1 MEKSSKNEGT
11 RLGQKLE
18 PADDHLVD
26 GSDSGD
32 LKRTWKPAD
41 DHLVDGSDNGDLF
54 EKKMRRNES
63 HIEDCMADERTS
75 ENDSSLDIEQVEV
88 ENYNAGHRVDDQ
100 EFRNRTRIRLRQL
113 ISEGRKYRKEN
124 FESECAEL
132 SLDYVEFLAKCIDGD
147 AGCKQCPDHSIAC
160 RFCTM
165 RCTFVRAL
173 ATSSK
178 RCKNSVPKR
187 TCEQDNCFNFRHYV
201 YRDEPMASLLDVWQ
215 FITEKKKK
223 SMPPEMLHKLQ
234 LLAQLI
240 HWDYPISEGT
250 CDTLRKIASYEMNKC
265 FYDEKIVADLPS
277 YTFNLMAAT
286 CMEDL
291 RFLRINPTSMGRW
304 CRRSR
309 KACLNFQHWG
319 FPQHVF
325 LNAFTPDRKDEFVK
339 QITDKMLSRISA
351 RARADKEVQ
360 ENAFFLASHMTESV
374 PYVWR
379 GQLNSI
385 IATIEDANNVDCSLA
400 SIDDKPTLCVNVNH
414 LFLKPP
420 SPITPTMLS
429 SRISTVSNIPHMAQ
443 NTSPTSQNQLACC
456 KLPEDFDEDW
466 NYEDIWNYVQR
477 EPRYPQQMR
486 TERFKDVLRSL
497 QKLRDE
503 QQNTDRFER
512 STWNRAIIVK
522 PEHVD
527 HIEQVVND
535 KKPLDELGKGALKSR
550 KHLVNILCSLHVFQE
565 ESIIENGI
573 ACARKQGMSL
583 IKQEQFYIERAK
595 RIFRNIMDNVLSSF
609 NTKYGFSNLLTYD
622 QITKYSHISEVRRQ
636 LFNFIMF
643 LACCED
649 TDVVKLDDDDVIAQL
664 LCTYITFFEVER
676 NRMTRAL
683 QYTIDLARNKDSAT
697 DEELDGAELSVFCIT
712 MNPSHLEKAL
722 AHKMSGTCR
731 AKKDKTIGTWPLSD
745 DDVRIA
751 VSRLFLENED
761 GMVMNLHDLSKLL
774 FILFSNYT
782 GLRISSLI
790 AKPGNGSGILLKD
803 LKFGTSPK
811 GIPQCKV
818 NIIFTKGSGR
828 SSASVQQ
835 AIVLLD
841 SDDQQFNMYR
851 LLIIFLHLRGVLA
864 TVDQPSL
871 IEGCGHLPLFARFDE
886 NGALVQEGKQLTEVC
901 VANIMGEIADALGV
915 DGIRVTHRSFRYGFA
930 AELFLKTLRK
940 KPHATWN
947 EIMEIC
953 KSTLNWD
960 SEPRTYL
967 DYGQQELKSCWQRHL
982 NEVKTNRSVDPID
995 HLTLVSDLGRS
1006 VNIVA
1011 KNDPLILMMS
1021 RFLNDVP
1028 DVTNN
1033 AIRNGINSFVVE
1045 NVHHII
1051 PRQENP
1057 QEAMDSI
1064 IALVAC
1070 RVKGEQEE
1078 KKLDKETSE
1087 TTAKARRRRLLFGF
1101 FSSCLNF

>member
-1 MEKSSKNEGT
+1 
-11 RLGQKLE
+11 
-18 PADDHLVD
+18 
-26 GSDSGD
+26 
-32 LKRTWKPAD
+32 
-41 DHLVDGSDNGDLF
+41 
-54 EKKMRRNES
+54 
-63 HIEDCMADERTS
+63 
-75 ENDSSLDIEQVEV
+75 
-88 ENYNAGHRVDDQ
+88 
-100 EFRNRTRIRLRQL
+100 
-113 ISEGRKYRKEN
+113 
-124 FESECAEL
+124 
-132 SLDYVEFLAKCIDGD
+132 
-147 AGCKQCPDHSIAC
+147 
-160 RFCTM
+160 
-165 RCTFVRAL
+165 
-173 ATSSK
+173 
-178 RCKNSVPKR
+178 
-187 TCEQDNCFNFRHYV
+187 
-201 YRDEPMASLLDVWQ
+201 MASLLDVWQ

-400 SIDDKPTLCVNVNH
+400 SIDDKPTLVTIMRAIANFVQLDGLRLPFSLLQRPEFTSHCTIPYAGDSVRRACVNVNH

-609 NTKYGFSNLLTYD
+609 NTN
-622 QITKYSHISEVRRQ
+622 HISEVRRQ

-697 DEELDGAELSVFCIT
+697 DEELDGAEVRRTSIEAICKRTILSLSVFCIT

-1057 QEAMDSI
+1057 QIPKKMSVDVERVLSHYNWKMVDGLVKAGWPRKITSKLMCTHCYTMFPHTKQREFRRYDPARIKLVDCVLSGHNLQPPSQFTLLWKKEEEAMDSI